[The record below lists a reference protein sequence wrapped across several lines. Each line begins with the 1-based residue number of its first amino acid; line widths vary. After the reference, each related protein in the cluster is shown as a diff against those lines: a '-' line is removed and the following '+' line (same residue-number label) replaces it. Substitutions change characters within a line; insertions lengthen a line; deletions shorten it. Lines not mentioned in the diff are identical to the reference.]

1 MAGESLFRELEIEAF
16 RAGITPRTKQSIEWF
31 KTKARQLFRGR
42 QIKNRVD
49 IMQDDALS
57 QKSSV
62 ETSFK
67 GPIGNMYMFFYD
79 AKHKATLPYYD
90 GFPLTIIM
98 GPAKGGFKGVN
109 LHYLHPVARARLLD
123 ILLGN
128 GGKMPQKYL
137 APALKHYLTSH
148 VKSRFELVDKPEWE
162 IASFLPMAD
171 FRGADPRKVYKDTQ
185 EML

>member
-67 GPIGNMYMFFYD
+67 GPIVNMYMFFYD
-79 AKHKATLPYYD
+79 AKHKATLP
-90 GFPLTIIM
+90 
-98 GPAKGGFKGVN
+98 
-109 LHYLHPVARARLLD
+109 
-123 ILLGN
+123 
-128 GGKMPQKYL
+128 
-137 APALKHYLTSH
+137 
-148 VKSRFELVDKPEWE
+148 
-162 IASFLPMAD
+162 
-171 FRGADPRKVYKDTQ
+171 
-185 EML
+185 